1 VACKLRVEPETW
13 FSTDTA
19 QYCRQLASYHQVDA
33 HAMAISLINGV
44 ASTSRST
51 YVNRSSHFRVPC
63 NLFNIIVARSG
74 YSKSSILD
82 LAELMAEAAA
92 PFFAEVAGKDESSVE
107 RDEIAAGVEFD
118 GASTTATIPG
128 NKMKMK
134 HVHQKVVF
142 NDGTA
147 AGVLSN
153 LMGRTRTMHL
163 HEADVTLKSLGLL
176 LPSPIDM
183 MPYRVDP
190 FRSTLMTLH
199 EKPDNFLRILKKET
213 IYVTGSKLNIFG
225 ASTGDFIAAELAR
238 QAASM
243 AADALFERFILWSID
258 GEPIPNENCVE
269 SVDFLQYPSIQQ
281 FGVLCG
287 FFKDLKLD
295 LEPEGK
301 AILAEQSFNFRV
313 AGSQE
318 GVLDNVSARLNK
330 SALVSYRI
338 TGLCALIEA
347 AFNMIAQY
355 VAEYV
360 TFGTGVADEEFF
372 HRAFKIAEKK
382 YGLYI
387 RKEQRLMIDT
397 DICKRAHDVT
407 VQNVAQYMALMKLNA
422 EDRKDWFTLTN
433 RLAKTTVRHITGEEN
448 IEVTDS
454 KNNNVS
460 SNNGQ
465 ITGLPLTRKQQNM
478 LRKGDS
484 YKASILLHNSLVFIK
499 SGLYVNSSLKKASSI
514 LEKFILKPLLHNG
527 LLIAVADGL
536 ICRRTKATVYIK
548 MIPCNDDESKE
559 VFINRLTNFQDE
571 RLNYNTYLASCSNV
585 SFHSAGVISEEVLDI
600 LRLERYQILNIDISS
615 VFQRHVLANPHVA
628 SSRTC
633 SISAQENDPSCS
645 QNITSSDDDHTNDPE
660 QHEDNVEHLSS
671 NILDLLHNFSEVSND
686 SLSIVSQL
694 VVSHEEIIE
703 EQCETQDDESTNMSN
718 SHDAKRKTTNDT
730 ESSENE
736 RFSETISERIRT
748 RQRKRVKA
756 TSK

>member
-1 VACKLRVEPETW
+1 
-13 FSTDTA
+13 
-19 QYCRQLASYHQVDA
+19 
-33 HAMAISLINGV
+33 
-44 ASTSRST
+44 
-51 YVNRSSHFRVPC
+51 
-63 NLFNIIVARSG
+63 
-74 YSKSSILD
+74 
-82 LAELMAEAAA
+82 MAEAAA

-422 EDRKDWFTLTN
+422 EDRKNWFTLTN
-433 RLAKTTVRHITGEEN
+433 RLAKTTVRHIAGEEN

-460 SNNGQ
+460 LNNGQ

-514 LEKFILKPLLHNG
+514 LEKNFLKPLVHNG

-548 MIPCNDDESKE
+548 MIPCNDD
-559 VFINRLTNFQDE
+559 D
-571 RLNYNTYLASCSNV
+571 NV

-633 SISAQENDPSCS
+633 SISAQEKDPSCS